1 MAKYRLRNSNNVVK
15 CEVLNESKNEF
26 VVRFNNG
33 VIQKVP
39 KYRVSNLDR
48 IDEGVLDAV
57 RGDILS
63 AQGDCTAL
71 NFS

>member
-48 IDEGVLDAV
+48 IDEGTEVTFYSSKESGSIDDFA
-57 RGDILS
+57 S
-63 AQGDCTAL
+63 
-71 NFS
+71 S